1 MPHRVRLSFNSDLQY
16 AFLNDD
22 KAGKAAR
29 LANFRQR
36 QVTES
41 LCTCL
46 ETLYH
51 KQFAERFS
59 IAPFQRFSVQ
69 CFTL

>member
-16 AFLNDD
+16 AFLYED
-22 KAGKAAR
+22 KAVKTAR
-29 LANFRQR
+29 LVNFRQR
-36 QVTES
+36 QMTES

-46 ETLYH
+46 ETLYY
-51 KQFAERFS
+51 QQCAERFS